1 MAVKEIT
8 LAEIDFSRST
18 RTKVTFSRTQS
29 LDWAEEGIFTVYLD
43 VQHENGEAEV
53 IELALDSPYVDYGL
67 YINQAGNMSQDEL
80 VTVRLFNDDDG
91 GIGLF
96 GDSTEALNRTVCI
109 LSAATDKYIKSDF
122 VGFDKENL
130 TADDLELELKK
141 RDLGELYLNNRESRV
156 RASTDHTLSNLP
168 LDIENPSSEPED
180 VAASRR
186 QIARAL
192 AGEGK
197 IFIDDASLLPAAQE
211 SRELA
216 PSRRS
221 TAQAIDEASIDVNI
235 NVNQGSPRLGIDT
248 DGMFKLRL
256 SSLSSGDIALPTAN
270 TFVASTFTLPELED
284 HEVVWLGVGKQT
296 SAAHPEGR
304 LVPVSVAELRGLDP
318 LVEGNTTTGNSAKS
332 TIIRDVVA
340 NGISLFLARTSDNI
354 LLVATSAANHDLLP
368 LTVYGVIA
376 QGIVKISIGSTGDIN
391 VITDAGI
398 PQPDIAHMDGIT
410 DRIIWVRQTPTVSIA
425 SGVRSSDRDITITP
439 VAGAG
444 WGSWYGYANINN
456 VKYLWEPDATDTQL
470 VVCKTLDG
478 TAVPGMNIT
487 IPTNYSINTN
497 GAASGNG
504 YLLIDDLHD
513 KIYIKGT
520 GAGVSGA
527 LLTYS
532 INRAAL
538 SVSIDTDTISSNL
551 NTLAQSISAHST
563 YRPIS
568 SVGDYVYMATNN
580 NENTSTGLDIKRAKV
595 RGIGAAG
602 TEDTIYTNTTPTFVS
617 SGIEVPSGKSI
628 SAGTYV
634 KFIRLKSIV
643 LLLNSTNA
651 GNTSRV
657 APYYRIEDIEAGGD
671 IEPFG
676 LVELG
681 VSGTHSYPS
690 IQIFISDGNSG
701 DLWIN
706 PSVADA
712 SSWNNFSAVPTVL
725 HSYLF
730 GDLITF
736 DTTYH
741 GIDVNDLATIAAAQI
756 QLEGATVSP
765 PTNTDLDYDTQADAD
780 AESVTLAPT
789 RRSVA
794 RGLFEVIRDFSNDA
808 IVDGD
813 VLPPIIQEEN
823 LPDSITED
831 DGVHYNG
838 IYYGPDNSA
847 DAPPNA
853 VAYNANK
860 IAIAN
865 GEIYVKELI
874 TLGMYHEEHVDWR
887 GYADPVDPNGP
898 SLSGGQYIGAF
909 RTEQDLPAS
918 RADHDYWYDYGDHH
932 WYIQFGNSTAHPDYQ
947 PPPAPAPQYVLWTLG
962 PQGAVGDSPF
972 DVSQPSNFPG
982 TWQREVNSREAAS
995 RRVRGNDRLYFFD
1008 GAVNTSLGYVNED
1021 APFFVYVWKRLT
1033 DLGVGDI
1040 IPYLDGALGG
1050 DEWRSG
1056 LTSEALMELTDRV
1069 TTNEEELD
1077 ALDGVVA
1084 DLDRQEEIINTMS
1097 SGDPQQAQTVK
1108 QKLNVDMSNA
1118 EASRIRTQY
1127 LADEAKYYRGQ
1138 FVLGSTYE
1146 AGQSVHHLGVL
1157 YWAIGRIVN
1166 AQLTPDID
1174 LTRWTTTED
1183 TRVHNALSF
1192 DGIPLHA
1199 DDIIYVDLEP
1209 RIDGITDDYFV
1220 AGSYTT
1226 NHNSVGKVY
1235 NIPAS
1240 TREGFAEVGSFLTN
1254 APTTSLKQFEGL
1266 CHHIASIDVG
1276 GVTTI
1281 YEYLFSPYA
1290 EYNADNSGSFR
1301 VHGMMK
1307 DGDTFTTAGIDRGT
1321 ATPYS
1326 SYNPTRQSSVMGID
1340 IISVAADGLSFVVG
1354 VISSNSLDG
1363 DGFAQVKLF
1372 TQTYTID
1379 ATDGSMILSG
1389 QDNQILNVPPAFI
1402 VESMSSP
1409 ADNVV
1414 SIVGVDS
1421 LAIDAVYE
1429 VKSYNALDGAAIDEY
1444 GAIINSIRPIINVH
1458 DHTDYVTGFTAKG
1471 LSGSLIEFKMSI
1483 PQIDT
1488 QTGMNRDSGGGIY
1501 GFRRSGLAQQ
1511 VIDNTRAIERIESAE
1526 PAGGTPGP
1534 QGPEGPQGPQG
1545 PQGDTGPPGTGG
1557 AGVSLIDIYDSDET
1571 ADTLPTFTARFFS
1584 ALGVSTASQAAIVAA
1599 EETDI
1604 LEVLILCQKSTAAN
1618 AFSGEAFEIAI
1629 WKWRMLGHAAASEST
1644 TGSTGDTWTKLSIR
1658 IENASGTSTDT
1669 VGIARGA
1676 GEDILVYT
1684 SDTNNQIPVRVVIK
1698 LRKG

>member
-1 MAVKEIT
+1 MAVKEIK
-8 LAEIDFSRST
+8 LAEIDFSRSS
-18 RTKVTFSRTQS
+18 RTKVTFSRTQD
-29 LDWAEEGIFTVYLD
+29 LDWAEEGVFTVYLD

-53 IELALDSPYVDYGL
+53 IELGLTSDYVDYDN
-67 YINQAGNMSQDEL
+67 YVNQSGQTTLDVL

-91 GIGLF
+91 GVGLF

-122 VGFDKENL
+122 VGFDQENL

-168 LDIENPSSEPED
+168 IDINNPNSEPED

-186 QIARAL
+186 QIARAFAAESNIL
-192 AGEGK
+192 
-197 IFIDDASLLPAAQE
+197 IDDASLLPVAE
-211 SRELA
+211 EVRDKA
-216 PSRRS
+216 PSRR
-221 TAQAIDEASIDVNI
+221 TVVQAIDEASIDINI
-235 NVNQGSPRLGIDT
+235 NVNQAAERLGVDT
-248 DGMFKLRL
+248 DGLFKIKLTETHSADVALDTNFKLE
-256 SSLSSGDIALPTAN
+256 D
-270 TFVASTFTLPELED
+270 STYVLPELD
-284 HEVVWLGVGKQT
+284 DQEVFWMDVGKQT
-296 SAAHPEGR
+296 ATAHPEGR
-304 LVPVSVAELRGLDP
+304 LVAVSVREIRELSP
-318 LVEGNTTTGNSAKS
+318 LSTTSLVNTSANISNSK
-332 TIIRDVVA
+332 IIRDVIA
-340 NGISLFLARTSDNI
+340 NGISLYLARDANNN
-354 LLVATSAANHDLLP
+354 LLVAVSDADHDLLP
-368 LTVYGVIA
+368 LKIYAMVAEGT
-376 QGIVKISIGSTGDIN
+376 VKISTGTTGNIN
-391 VITDAGI
+391 DITDAGV
-398 PQPDIAHMDGIT
+398 PQPDISHDDGTT
-410 DRIIWVRQTPTVSIA
+410 DRIIWVRNNASQGVSSA
-425 SGVRSSDRDITITP
+425 VRTSAEDITITP
-439 VAGAG
+439 VAGSS
-444 WGSWYGYANINN
+444 WGSWYGYAKINE
-456 VKYLWEPDATDTQL
+456 VQYIWEPDATD
-470 VVCKTLDG
+470 VKKIICKTIDG
-478 TAVPGMNIT
+478 VAVPGMDLT
-487 IPTNYSINTN
+487 IPTNISVDTNNPSASN
-497 GAASGNG
+497 GA
-504 YLLIDDLHD
+504 LIMDVSNN
-513 KIYIKGT
+513 KIYIRGF
-520 GAGVSGA
+520 GVSALGI
-527 LLTYS
+527 LLTYTIDPTALTVSQDTDS
-532 INRAAL
+532 ISTNL
-538 SVSIDTDTISSNL
+538 NSFSQSVSGGGSYFHSVTANDYMYTSITANDSLSSGFNL
-551 NTLAQSISAHST
+551 
-563 YRPIS
+563 
-568 SVGDYVYMATNN
+568 
-580 NENTSTGLDIKRAKV
+580 KRAKI
-595 RGIGAAG
+595 RGSNATG
-602 TEDTIYTNTTPTFVS
+602 TEDTFYSDTDAQLVTTGLVAPAGKTIADS
-617 SGIEVPSGKSI
+617 SYVRLVRIRDVIIAINATSGNSNYVTPMYNI
-628 SAGTYV
+628 SA
-634 KFIRLKSIV
+634 
-643 LLLNSTNA
+643 
-651 GNTSRV
+651 
-657 APYYRIEDIEAGGD
+657 IELGGD
-671 IEPFG
+671 ISPIGFID
-676 LVELG
+676 LTP
-681 VSGTHSYPS
+681 SGAAAYPS
-690 IQIFISDGNSG
+690 IQIYLFDSNEA
-701 DLWIN
+701 DLWIYPN
-706 PSVADA
+706 SGG
-712 SSWNNFSAVPTVL
+712 SWNSFSATATALQNYSFASLTV
-725 HSYLF
+725 F
-730 GDLITF
+730 N
-736 DTTYH
+736 TTYH
-741 GIDVNDLATIAAAQI
+741 GIDVNDLATIAAGQI
-756 QLEGATVSP
+756 SLQGVASP
-765 PTNTDLDYDTQADAD
+765 PALNTDLEYDSQIHAD
-780 AESVTLAPT
+780 AESATSPPT

-813 VLPPIIQEEN
+813 VLPPIIQRED

-831 DGVHYNG
+831 DGVHYSG
-838 IYYGPDNSA
+838 TYYGPDNAA
-847 DAPPNA
+847 DAPPSA

-887 GYADPVDPNGP
+887 GYSDPVVMGVNT
-898 SLSGGQYIGAF
+898 SGGQYIGAF
-909 RTEQDLPAS
+909 RTEADLPAS

-932 WYIQFGNSTAHPDYQ
+932 WYIQFGNSSEYVDADGNPD
-947 PPPAPAPQYVLWTLG
+947 PGVDPVYVLWTSG
-962 PQGAVGDSPF
+962 PQAANAASPF
-972 DVSQPSNFPG
+972 NPGISNVFPG
-982 TWQREVNSREAAS
+982 SWKREVNSREAAS
-995 RRVRGNDRLYFFD
+995 RRVRGNTELFFFD
-1008 GAVNTSLGYVNED
+1008 GAVNTSFGYVN
-1021 APFFVYVWKRLT
+1021 ANSPFFVYVWKRLT

-1056 LTSEALMELTDRV
+1056 LTSEALTELTDRV
-1069 TTNEEELD
+1069 TANELELD

-1084 DLDRQEEIINTMS
+1084 ATDQHEESINTMS
-1097 SGDPQQAQTVK
+1097 SGDPNSSGTIK
-1108 QKLNVDMSNA
+1108 QKLSVDMTNA
-1118 EASRIRTQY
+1118 EASRIRTQH
-1127 LADEAKYYRGQ
+1127 LADEAKYNRGQ
-1138 FVLGSTYE
+1138 FVMGSTYE
-1146 AGQSVHHLGVL
+1146 GGQSVHYLGVR
-1157 YWAIGRIVN
+1157 YWAIGRITN

-1199 DDIIYVDLEP
+1199 DDIIYVDIGP
-1209 RIDGITDDYFV
+1209 RIDGITEDYFV
-1220 AGSYTT
+1220 AGSETT
-1226 NHNSVGKVY
+1226 NHNSVGRVY

-1240 TREGFAEVGSFLTN
+1240 SNSAFAEVGSFLAA

-1266 CHHIASIDVG
+1266 CNHIASIDVG
-1276 GVTTI
+1276 GVNTI

-1290 EYNADNSGSFR
+1290 EYNADNSGSFQ

-1307 DGDTFTTAGIDRGT
+1307 DGVNFTTAGIDRGT
-1321 ATPYS
+1321 ATSYS

-1389 QDNQILNVPPAFI
+1389 QDNQILDVPPSFI
-1402 VESMSSP
+1402 AEAMSSP

-1444 GAIINSIRPIINVH
+1444 GAIINSIRPVINVH
-1458 DHTDYVTGFTAKG
+1458 DHTDYVTGFTAEG

-1545 PQGDTGPPGTGG
+1545 DTGPPGTGG
-1557 AGVSLIDIYDSDET
+1557 AGVSLIDLYDSDET

-1584 ALGVSTASQAAIVAA
+1584 ALGLSATSQAAIVAA

-1618 AFSGEAFEIAI
+1618 AFSGEAFEIAM

-1676 GEDILVYT
+1676 GEDVLVYT
-1684 SDTNNQIPVRVVIK
+1684 SDTNNQVPVRIVIK